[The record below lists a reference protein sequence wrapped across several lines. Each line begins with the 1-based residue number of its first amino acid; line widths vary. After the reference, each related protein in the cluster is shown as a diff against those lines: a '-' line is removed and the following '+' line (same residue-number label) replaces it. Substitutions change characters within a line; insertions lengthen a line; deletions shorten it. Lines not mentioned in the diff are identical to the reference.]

1 MRKKLTSALHERRV
15 KTKSALSL
23 SASLFIFIRAVRMNK
38 QMQKLQKGFTLIE
51 LMIVIAIIGILAAIA
66 IPAYQDYTVRAK
78 VTELISVADAAK
90 TGVSEAWTSDGASG
104 VTNFANSFNADPA
117 NTANV
122 SKYVASVAIDPNT
135 GAITMKSSSAAG
147 AGLPPDAQG
156 KTIVMQPFL
165 AKAALAA
172 GASGAIDWACTS
184 ASSATATAN
193 GLAGITLGTM
203 PAKYAPSQCK

>member
-1 MRKKLTSALHERRV
+1 
-15 KTKSALSL
+15 
-23 SASLFIFIRAVRMNK
+23 MNK

-66 IPAYQDYTVRAK
+66 IPSYQDYTVRSK
-78 VTELISVADAAK
+78 VTELISVVGGAK
-90 TGVSEAWTSDGASG
+90 IGVSEAWTSGGLSG
-104 VTNFANSFNADPA
+104 VNNFANSFNADPA

-135 GAITMKSSSAAG
+135 GAITVTSSSAVG
-147 AGLPPDAQG
+147 AGLPTDAQG
-156 KTIVMQPFL
+156 KTIVMQPNV

-172 GASGAIDWACTS
+172 GASGAIDWACAS
-184 ASSATATAN
+184 ASSATAAAN

-203 PAKYAPSQCK
+203 PAKYVPSQCK